1 MARIADIHMHDR
13 RSQVFR
19 LTYTERKE
27 EKKMALKF
35 AIQTVFEI
43 AVVVLIIYGF
53 IHEDKLIAFEDSL
66 KRRIKKRGDKRHVR
80 DSGNRS

>member
-1 MARIADIHMHDR
+1 MI
-13 RSQVFR
+13 
-19 LTYTERKE
+19 
-27 EKKMALKF
+27 LKF

-43 AVVVLIIYGF
+43 VAVVLIIYGF

-66 KRRIKKRGDKRHVR
+66 KRGIKKKGVERQVR

>member
-1 MARIADIHMHDR
+1 MHDR

-53 IHEDKLIAFEDSL
+53 IHEDKLIAFEDSF
-66 KRRIKKRGDKRHVR
+66 KRRIKKKGAERHVR